1 MKKIIYFIAMAL
13 LCSMTITLQA
23 QEANDKAAEKAAK
36 KAEKEAKKAEK
47 EAKKAAEKAAQEAL
61 FQQAI
66 SCSRPIVSKVSE
78 ASLFT

>member
-47 EAKKAAEKAAQEAL
+47 EAKKAKSRGK
-61 FQQAI
+61 
-66 SCSRPIVSKVSE
+66 SCARGPLPTGLVGYQ
-78 ASLFT
+78 